1 MALTKVSYSMIE
13 GSPVNVLDFGAVG
26 DGLTSD
32 SAAFQLAVNAAIA
45 TTGEVFVPAGTYLID
60 ASIYIPFA
68 GGVKIS
74 GTSTNSLATRSL
86 MLQKSIETPVFDVDA
101 INFTMTGLSFT
112 TWAGNT
118 TELDGTPITCL
129 SVTSNSMTLSAN
141 PWPGVTPIV
150 WTTLAPQISTDGTP
164 YSNVVQIS
172 INGSFYASSVTV
184 NPNGTVT
191 LNGVKGANG
200 TLNAELANLV
210 GDNVGAFVSLAHI
223 STAPVNPEAGTI
235 YLSVKE
241 NHFYDKL
248 WFNQVTS
255 AFTVSALGSGSG
267 PGVGVGSIGFMS
279 DIMCDQATYFMRAL
293 GTISSLQINNSQFYG
308 IQGSSFYAP
317 FGSIEICTFSNNQ
330 VIIGKFIQAN
340 SDIYGCTIVGN
351 NFNAISGFGYS
362 DFLINIGGAINE
374 STIVGNNFGR
384 STDTVI
390 NCGSVTG
397 STLTGNNITSTDEG
411 GSQPWLYVATNVTN
425 SYLGGNN
432 FASLYTSGNNR
443 LGFVSATPSVAGST
457 FGGDFVG
464 FQTGTKVVG
473 FLPVTTFLNSWA
485 NVGGGTPAVQYFKDL
500 NGIVTVYGS
509 LAGGS
514 AGTIAFQ
521 LPPGYRPATATN
533 RFLGGLRYDGANE
546 VAMFVTV
553 DNSGNVTL
561 IGTVVSYSNLN
572 LSFPTR

>member
-1 MALTKVSYSMIE
+1 M
-13 GSPVNVLDFGAVG
+13 
-26 DGLTSD
+26 
-32 SAAFQLAVNAAIA
+32 
-45 TTGEVFVPAGTYLID
+45 
-60 ASIYIPFA
+60 
-68 GGVKIS
+68 
-74 GTSTNSLATRSL
+74 
-86 MLQKSIETPVFDVDA
+86 
-101 INFTMTGLSFT
+101 
-112 TWAGNT
+112 
-118 TELDGTPITCL
+118 
-129 SVTSNSMTLSAN
+129 
-141 PWPGVTPIV
+141 
-150 WTTLAPQISTDGTP
+150 
-164 YSNVVQIS
+164 
-172 INGSFYASSVTV
+172 
-184 NPNGTVT
+184 
-191 LNGVKGANG
+191 
-200 TLNAELANLV
+200 
-210 GDNVGAFVSLAHI
+210 
-223 STAPVNPEAGTI
+223 
-235 YLSVKE
+235 
-241 NHFYDKL
+241 
-248 WFNQVTS
+248 
-255 AFTVSALGSGSG
+255 
-267 PGVGVGSIGFMS
+267 
-279 DIMCDQATYFMRAL
+279 
-293 GTISSLQINNSQFYG
+293 
-308 IQGSSFYAP
+308 
-317 FGSIEICTFSNNQ
+317 
-330 VIIGKFIQAN
+330 
-340 SDIYGCTIVGN
+340 
-351 NFNAISGFGYS
+351 
-362 DFLINIGGAINE
+362 INIGGAINE